1 MMQMK
6 KPDGEKVQTDEEKAN
21 IPQQHFNTIFNAD
34 SPPVDIQKVLDQI
47 EQRPTRNDLAG
58 PP

>member
-47 EQRPTRNDLAG
+47 KQ
-58 PP
+58 